1 MNKKIL
7 LPIGLAVL
15 AAGAWYFLKER
26 EGADGSTLTLQGN
39 VDIREVNLGF
49 RVGGRLASLEFDEG
63 DAVQSGEVMARLDA
77 APYERAVEDAVA
89 RVASLRSRVKLVESG
104 YRPEEVDQARA
115 SVEARRVGLA
125 NAERRLVR
133 ETELRGTGASAAKA
147 YDDALAAR
155 DEAVAQVKLAEAS
168 LALLVAGFR
177 SEDIE
182 QARANLAAGE
192 AALASA
198 RIQVDDAVLRAPS
211 DGVVLTRVVEPGTI
225 LGPGATVYSLSL
237 TRPVWVRAYV
247 SEPDLGRIRPGQKVE
262 VATDTDPGKPC
273 IGQIGFISPTAE
285 FTPKTVETKELRTG
299 LVYRLRIVVE
309 DSDDRFRQGMPV
321 TVRITGSDAGQRD

>member
-1 MNKKIL
+1 MNKKL
-7 LPIGLAVL
+7 LVVIGVAVL

-26 EGADGSTLTLQGN
+26 ERAEGSALILQGN

-49 RVGGRLASLEFDEG
+49 RVGGRLADLELDEG
-63 DAVQSGEVMARLDA
+63 DAVRAGEVMARLDA
-77 APYERAVEDAVA
+77 APYERAVDDAVA
-89 RVASLRSRVKLVESG
+89 RVASLRSRVNLVESG
-104 YRPEEVDQARA
+104 FRPEEIDQARA
-115 SVEARRVGLA
+115 SVEARQVALA

-147 YDDALAAR
+147 YDDALSAR
-155 DEAVAQVKLAEAS
+155 DESIAQVKLAEAS

-177 SEDIE
+177 SEEIA
-182 QARANLAAGE
+182 QGRANLAAGE

-198 RIQVDDAVLRAPS
+198 RLQVEDTQLKAPS
-211 DGVVLTRVVEPGTI
+211 DGVVLTRAVEPGTI
-225 LGPGATVYSLSL
+225 LGPGSIVYALSL
-237 TRPVWVRAYV
+237 TRPIWVRAYV

-262 VATDTDPGKPC
+262 VTTDTDPGRPF

-299 LVYRLRIVVE
+299 LVYRLRIVIE
-309 DSDDRFRQGMPV
+309 DSGEGLRQGMPV
-321 TVRITGSDAGQRD
+321 TVRVIRPDSDGQQ